1 MFLRLIFACF
11 CVTVKS
17 TEDRNPA
24 TAWGNFV
31 GEERRRTPRYP
42 FIATV
47 EVIQKGAQAG
57 ITGRVT
63 ELSLYGCFIEMPDP
77 FAKGSELTLKIYA
90 NGKYFESQAI
100 AVYANIG
107 QGTGVSFQNLR
118 PHYVGVLKQWL
129 IEAALAKF
137 GKKN

>member
-1 MFLRLIFACF
+1 M
-11 CVTVKS
+11 
-17 TEDRNPA
+17 
-24 TAWGNFV
+24 

-47 EVIQKGAQAG
+47 EVILKGAQAG

-77 FAKGSELTLKIYA
+77 FPKGTELMLKIYA

-100 AVYANIG
+100 TVYANTG
-107 QGTGVSFQNLR
+107 QGTGVTFQNVR

>member
-1 MFLRLIFACF
+1 M
-11 CVTVKS
+11 
-17 TEDRNPA
+17 
-24 TAWGNFV
+24 

-47 EVIQKGAQAG
+47 EVILKGAQAG

-77 FAKGSELTLKIYA
+77 FSKGTELMLKIYA
-90 NGKYFESQAI
+90 NGKYFETNAI
-100 AVYANIG
+100 AVYANTG
-107 QGTGVSFQNLR
+107 HGTGVGFQNVR
-118 PHYVGVLKQWL
+118 PHYLGVLKQWL

>member
-1 MFLRLIFACF
+1 M
-11 CVTVKS
+11 
-17 TEDRNPA
+17 ED
-24 TAWGNFV
+24 
-31 GEERRRTPRYP
+31 ERRRTPRYP

-57 ITGRVT
+57 ISARVT
-63 ELSLYGCFIEMPDP
+63 ELSLYGCFVEMPDP
-77 FAKGSELTLKIYA
+77 FPQGTELLLKVYA
-90 NGKYFESQAI
+90 NGKYFEAEGV
-100 AVYANIG
+100 AVYANLG
-107 QGTGVSFQNLR
+107 HGSGVRFQNVR